1 MLEQMKDYR
10 NLLVLSSSTLKLAR
24 ESKAQQDTLLITEA
38 LYRSA
43 RAYFLIDSTDYRHIS
58 KFGDEALFLS
68 QNAHEQ
74 CCKLLIRVRMMNYKY
89 KFLALD
95 LATAVSYTHLTL
107 PTSDLV

>member
-1 MLEQMKDYR
+1 MTTISIRLSMLYPFVSRSNMLEQMKDYR

-68 QNAHEQ
+68 QNA
-74 CCKLLIRVRMMNYKY
+74 
-89 KFLALD
+89 
-95 LATAVSYTHLTL
+95 
-107 PTSDLV
+107 